1 MPISEMDLI
10 DVVKALEGEV
20 RLNDQEKTL
29 RGNMYFQC
37 VVNCKG
43 KAGDFQIIHC
53 PDELINIGCQA
64 LNVLHEQIINWVPG
78 RQSSKDLDVLITIKA
93 TFSKGSYELIA
104 YELLT

>member
-43 KAGDFQIIHC
+43 KA
-53 PDELINIGCQA
+53 
-64 LNVLHEQIINWVPG
+64 
-78 RQSSKDLDVLITIKA
+78 RQEIFRSFIVRMS
-93 TFSKGSYELIA
+93 
-104 YELLT
+104 